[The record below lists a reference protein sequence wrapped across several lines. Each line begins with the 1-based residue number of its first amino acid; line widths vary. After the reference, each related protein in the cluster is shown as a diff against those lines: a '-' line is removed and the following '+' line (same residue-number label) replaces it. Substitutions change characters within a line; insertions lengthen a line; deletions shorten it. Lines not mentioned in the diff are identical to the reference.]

1 MTIGTR
7 IILGFSL
14 TVGLTAALGVFAHS
28 RMNIIDDNMRTVTT
42 SALPGIEIV
51 AKLATNIQE
60 QRGEVL
66 LRIGASDDVIKFE
79 RDKALA
85 DLEPVINADLAAFAG
100 VMRGDTE
107 KASFADLKTLQKKWS
122 DERDEILLLSRKG
135 DDKAAY
141 ERYLRSGDLAFDR
154 LATKVTAML
163 AAHQKSADEQVASAN
178 WAVDNGKFGIIAGLF
193 GLIVMT
199 AAVGG
204 VLIIS
209 INRVLKRLAGTLS
222 AGADQTATAAA
233 QVASS
238 SQGLAQGASEQA
250 ASLEESSSSLEE
262 MSSMTRKNAETAQQ
276 AAALSAEAKSAAD
289 KGNRAMAHMVRA
301 ISDIEKSAADT
312 AKIVKTIDEIAFQTN
327 LLALNAAVEAARAG
341 DAGRGFAVVA
351 EEVRNLAVRSAEA
364 AKNTAALIDLSVNHA
379 RGGVT
384 IASDVAKTLEDI
396 NTGCTKVNALIAEI
410 AAASSEQS
418 QGINQVN
425 SAVAQMDKVTQQNA
439 SNAEESAAASEELAG
454 QAVAMTDVVTELTQF
469 VGGSKRFAA
478 AIAEKPAAKPSKL
491 TKPQAS
497 AKSKASRLIP
507 LSEEERS
514 QDFSDFNEAA

>member
-7 IILGFSL
+7 IILSFSL

-28 RMNIIDDNMRTVTT
+28 RMNTIDDNMRTVTT
-42 SALPGIEIV
+42 AALPGMETV
-51 AKLATNIQE
+51 AKLAADIQE
-60 QRGEVL
+60 QRGDVL
-66 LRIGASDDVIKFE
+66 VRLGMTDAAARAD
-79 RDKALA
+79 RDKIIAEA
-85 DLEPVINADLAAFAG
+85 EPVVVGDLAAFAG
-100 VMRGDTE
+100 VMRGETD
-107 KASFADLKTLQKKWS
+107 KASFAELKTLHKKWT
-122 DERDEILLLSRKG
+122 EVRDEILALSRKG
-135 DDKAAY
+135 NDAAAHDL
-141 ERYLRSGDLAFDR
+141 YLKSGDATFDR
-154 LATKVTAML
+154 LTAKVTTMMN
-163 AAHQKSADEQVASAN
+163 AHQKSADDEVASAN

-193 GLIVMT
+193 ALIVMT

-204 VLIIS
+204 VLIMS
-209 INRVLKRLAGTLS
+209 INRVLKRLADTLS

-418 QGINQVN
+418 QGISQVN

-469 VGGSKRFAA
+469 VGGAKRFAP
-478 AIAEKPAAKPSKL
+478 AIVEKPAAKPSKL
-491 TKPQAS
+491 AKPQSS